1 MKDALKNNYK
11 TIIIFE
17 DDIDILDKEFVKKTE
32 KEINSLNN
40 DFEVLFLGANHR
52 RKALKKISDN
62 IYQCRRSNCTFA
74 YCIQTNTMK
83 RIIDHFNNKPWEDPI
98 DVYWWYIDYP
108 TNPIKFYCIIPH
120 LINIYDD
127 WSCIQNK
134 KVKYSH
140 IFLNSQK
147 KLTNI

>member
-1 MKDALKNNYK
+1 
-11 TIIIFE
+11 
-17 DDIDILDKEFVKKTE
+17 
-32 KEINSLNN
+32 
-40 DFEVLFLGANHR
+40 
-52 RKALKKISDN
+52 
-62 IYQCRRSNCTFA
+62 
-74 YCIQTNTMK
+74 MK